1 MERKI
6 PLKNYVILVVITVV
20 FVFLVFYM
28 RDWYNMTRVYYNGG
42 SLILDVSTKINQEEL
57 GNYALENPN
66 FILYV
71 SSGYNDDTKKFEKD
85 FKKYITKNHI
95 NNIVYLDASEIDI
108 NSFNAYLKNNY
119 ALNSNVSSKITD
131 NQNITIYDFDNG
143 KISHVIANADNQS
156 MKTIEKLFKKYEM
169 IYND

>member
-6 PLKNYVILVVITVV
+6 PLKNYIILVVVAV
-20 FVFLVFYM
+20 LFVFLVFYM
-28 RDWYNMTRVYYNGG
+28 RNWYNMTRVYYNGG
-42 SLILDVSTKINQEEL
+42 SLMLDVSTKLNQEEL
-57 GNYALENPN
+57 SNYALENPN

-71 SSGYNDDTKKFEKD
+71 SSGYDDNTKKFEKNL
-85 FKKYITKNHI
+85 KNYINKNHI

-119 ALNSNVSSKITD
+119 ALNSNVASKITH

-143 KISHVIANADNQS
+143 KISHVIASAENQS
-156 MKTIEKLFKKYEM
+156 IKNIAKLFKKYEM
-169 IYND
+169 IDNA